1 MISFS
6 ILLPLALISLLAG
19 MAKGVT
25 GFGAAMVMAPLF
37 GLLLPAPEAGAL
49 IVLVHCATCVQ
60 GVRRWGR
67 LVQWK
72 SVVPLALVAL
82 ICTAVAMRWIAS
94 SGNPQLHRVIG
105 FAVLAITVLHLRGWR
120 WRHGGGIRPT
130 ITAGVLSGA
139 MTAIGGMGGPP
150 AVYYFSGMSLT
161 AEKGN
166 KGESGIRTD
175 TVVLRANLLGYFAVL
190 FVGATILLAAN
201 RQLHAPLL
209 ISTCLLV
216 PAFVGGVVLGERL
229 YGWLPAVWFNRIVV
243 GLLLVSGGVA
253 LV

>member
-49 IVLVHCATCVQ
+49 IVLVHCATCLQ

-82 ICTAVAMRWIAS
+82 ICTALAMRWIAS
-94 SGNPQLHRVIG
+94 SGNPQLHRVTG

-120 WRHGGGIRPT
+120 WRHGGGMRPT

-139 MTAIGGMGGPP
+139 MTALGGMGGPP
-150 AVYYFSGMSLT
+150 AVYYFSGMSAT
-161 AEKGN
+161 GEKEGRAD
-166 KGESGIRTD
+166 S
-175 TVVLRANLLGYFAVL
+175 VVLRANLLGYFAVL
-190 FVGATILLAAN
+190 FIGATILLAAS

-216 PAFVGGVVLGERL
+216 PAFAVGVLLGERL
-229 YGWLPAVWFNRIVV
+229 YGWLPAIWFNRIVV
-243 GLLLVSGGVA
+243 GLLLASGGVA
-253 LV
+253 LIG